1 MEKNLHVTVKMNIL
15 PGKLDELKALIP
27 NINAHVR
34 AGEPET
40 ILYKWYIDESRMRC
54 YLIETMLSDESMLQ
68 HLKNIS
74 SVLPGLLAIA
84 PITEWEI
91 CGNLSALVLETV
103 KAIAKENNVTLIN
116 CGYVSGF
123 SKKVAEAVA

>member
-1 MEKNLHVTVKMNIL
+1 M
-15 PGKLDELKALIP
+15 IP
-27 NINAHVR
+27 NINAHVK

-40 ILYKWYIDESRMRC
+40 TLYKWYIDVSNLRC
-54 YLIETMLSDESMLQ
+54 FLVETMLSDESMLQ
-68 HLKNIS
+68 HLQNIA

-91 CGNLSALVLETV
+91 CGNLSKQVSETV
-103 KAIAKENNVTLIN
+103 KAIARENNVTLIN

-123 SKKVAEAVA
+123 ARKPAQAIA